1 MMSIQRSDD
10 FEKRSVHL
18 KNLTDEELDRRFW
31 ELADKIVQPLIDLAK
46 ANTSPSIERSVLL
59 RMGLDSLQAGS
70 IVTKAVEHGLL
81 GKGAGN
87 IVLTYAKMNSL
98 TLEKAVEELA
108 VGKGWE
114 ALVSNFRGG
123 DRNAAR

>member
-1 MMSIQRSDD
+1 MMSIQRDDD
-10 FEKRSVHL
+10 FEKRSLHL
-18 KNLTDEELDRRFW
+18 KNLTDDELDRRFW
-31 ELADKIVQPLIDLAK
+31 ELADRIVEPLIDLAR

-59 RMGLDSLQAGS
+59 RMGMDSFQAGA

-87 IVLTYAKMNSL
+87 IVLAYAKMNSL

-108 VGKGWE
+108 TGKGWE
-114 ALVSNFRGG
+114 ALVFTFRGG